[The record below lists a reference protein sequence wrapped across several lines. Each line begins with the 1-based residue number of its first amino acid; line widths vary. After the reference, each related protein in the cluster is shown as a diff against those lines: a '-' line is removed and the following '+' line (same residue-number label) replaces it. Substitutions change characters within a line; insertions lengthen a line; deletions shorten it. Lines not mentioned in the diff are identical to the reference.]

1 MTLDIL
7 DEQRHHL
14 AQLLEAI
21 QRCAWFLHQSEAKID
36 WAIDPEWLTKHK
48 KDVDLFETL
57 AAINERFAKLQDSL
71 ASAMRHSALLAG
83 ESSDSFLKVLAFFE
97 KQGVIDSTSDWQRC
111 RAVRNMA
118 AHEYATNYAEI
129 AEHFNLLNELT
140 ESLFQASRRLIAWST
155 DQLGIAPASQDFSPE
170 FERIFV

>member
-1 MTLDIL
+1 MSQDLL
-7 DEQRHHL
+7 HEQRHYL

-21 QRCAWFLHQSEAKID
+21 QRCAWFLYRSDTKIT
-36 WAIDPEWLTKHK
+36 WPIDPKWLAEHK

-83 ESSDSFLKVLAFFE
+83 EPSDSFLKVLAFFE

-118 AHEYATNYAEI
+118 AHDYATHYAEI
-129 AEHFNLLNELT
+129 AEHFNLLHEHADV
-140 ESLFQASRRLIAWST
+140 LFRASRRLIAWT
-155 DQLGIAPASQDFSPE
+155 GEQLGIFPASQDFSPE